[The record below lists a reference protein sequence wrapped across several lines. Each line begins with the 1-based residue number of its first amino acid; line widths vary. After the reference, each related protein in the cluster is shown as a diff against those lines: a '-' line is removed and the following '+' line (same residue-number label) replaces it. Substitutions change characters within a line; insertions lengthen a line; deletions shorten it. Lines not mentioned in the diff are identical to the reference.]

1 MFKPIIGI
9 NPYYF
14 EYDESF
20 WNGTKEK
27 YFRSVWLAGG
37 LPVTLHHFSSGGTV
51 EDIIERI
58 GGLLL
63 VGGPD
68 IPNTIYGGKHSELLD
83 EDVMHLNREKFDRI
97 IFLAAES
104 FRKPVLGI
112 CVGFQHINVIYGG
125 TLFEDI
131 PTQMKGAIEHGDP
144 NGAITNHIVR
154 LDKNS
159 LTAKVMGTSKPTVNS
174 AHHQGINKL
183 GDGLRIVG
191 RSPDGLPEVIED
203 VKDSG
208 KFIAVQW
215 HPEILQKN
223 KEQKNLFGWLVEEA
237 KNRRIG

>member
-14 EYDESF
+14 EYDDSF

-37 LPVTLHHFSSGGTV
+37 VPVTLHHLSSGGTA
-51 EDIIERI
+51 EDIVGSID
-58 GGLLL
+58 GFLL

-68 IPNTIYGGKHSELLD
+68 IPNHIYGGKHSELLN
-83 EDVMHLNREKFDRI
+83 EDVMHPNREKFDRMV
-97 IFLAAES
+97 FLAAES

-112 CVGFQHINVIYGG
+112 CVGFQHINIIYGG

-131 PTQMKGAIEHGDP
+131 SAQMKGAIDHGDP
-144 NGAITNHIVR
+144 NGEITNHIVR

-159 LTAKVMGTSKPTVNS
+159 LTAKVMGTPKPIVNS
-174 AHHQGINKL
+174 AHHQGVNKL

-191 RSPDGLPEVIED
+191 RSSDGLPEAIEN

-215 HPEILQKN
+215 HPETLQQN

-237 KNRRIG
+237 KNRKTG